1 MKKFFIFI
9 FSMLLL
15 IGCFGCQS
23 DEKKAQ
29 KYFENGDYY
38 NAYILYNK
46 LENKEKSDEVV
57 LNWLKESINSDNENI
72 DENFKEIIIHSEEV
86 YDQIFEI
93 ILANMEFTC
102 LDEKVDY
109 YAQLLNCFSDKTLKQ
124 EEKKLKDALNAEN
137 VSDIILA
144 GATSEDFEKRVID
157 DDYFLVDHIYTF
169 NKYDPIPKDSYE
181 PLFNKTMT
189 GHGWVTL
196 EKYGIMLHAYTDF
209 YYPDEVID
217 QYFYFGNT
225 LDYQLLND
233 GYLGDKFGFIY
244 LKDKSIYQMSFDGI
258 SNLVYKFGQEVND
271 IDKIYGHIA
280 ENSILFICLV
290 ENDYYTVY
298 RINMI
303 TNNAV
308 KHVTEISADSVAY
321 FTLHKPLNSNVLI
334 YDIVN
339 PEFDKKLDYLFE
351 NREQAYSM
359 FEKHGYKVN
368 EEFKKT
374 IDDLLDEYYY
384 QKLYDGALIEVVEK
398 EYDIKYLR
406 QYTYLIRENELTYKE
421 INMPKPD
428 MGNPK

>member
-93 ILANMEFTC
+93 FLANMEFTC

-144 GATSEDFEKRVID
+144 GATSEDFEK
-157 DDYFLVDHIYTF
+157 
-169 NKYDPIPKDSYE
+169 SY
-181 PLFNKTMT
+181 
-189 GHGWVTL
+189 
-196 EKYGIMLHAYTDF
+196 
-209 YYPDEVID
+209 
-217 QYFYFGNT
+217 
-225 LDYQLLND
+225 
-233 GYLGDKFGFIY
+233 
-244 LKDKSIYQMSFDGI
+244 
-258 SNLVYKFGQEVND
+258 
-271 IDKIYGHIA
+271 
-280 ENSILFICLV
+280 
-290 ENDYYTVY
+290 
-298 RINMI
+298 
-303 TNNAV
+303 
-308 KHVTEISADSVAY
+308 
-321 FTLHKPLNSNVLI
+321 
-334 YDIVN
+334 
-339 PEFDKKLDYLFE
+339 
-351 NREQAYSM
+351 
-359 FEKHGYKVN
+359 
-368 EEFKKT
+368 
-374 IDDLLDEYYY
+374 
-384 QKLYDGALIEVVEK
+384 
-398 EYDIKYLR
+398 
-406 QYTYLIRENELTYKE
+406 
-421 INMPKPD
+421 
-428 MGNPK
+428 